1 MAARKSADRR
11 ARKASTASTVLGEVG
26 GSLDIVRIIGH
37 LTMHSSI
44 SARCIVLIAIQMAY
58 NYDESMA
65 ILTVRLTADEERLLT
80 KRSRGAGMKK
90 ATFVR
95 QLIREEPFVT
105 GADVIKD
112 AERRMGDPRLRIA
125 RK

>member
-1 MAARKSADRR
+1 
-11 ARKASTASTVLGEVG
+11 V
-26 GSLDIVRIIGH
+26 
-37 LTMHSSI
+37 
-44 SARCIVLIAIQMAY
+44 
-58 NYDESMA
+58 A

-105 GADVIKD
+105 GADVVKD
-112 AERRMGDPRLRIA
+112 AERRMGATRMGDARLRISRVRGA
-125 RK
+125 RR

>member
-1 MAARKSADRR
+1 
-11 ARKASTASTVLGEVG
+11 
-26 GSLDIVRIIGH
+26 
-37 LTMHSSI
+37 
-44 SARCIVLIAIQMAY
+44 
-58 NYDESMA
+58 MA
-65 ILTVRLTADEERLLT
+65 ILTVRLTADEERLLA

-105 GADVIKD
+105 GADVLKD
-112 AERRMGDPRLRIA
+112 AERRMRASRMGDPRLLIGAARA

>member
-1 MAARKSADRR
+1 MIVQRNHCG
-11 ARKASTASTVLGEVG
+11 ASI
-26 GSLDIVRIIGH
+26 DIQK
-37 LTMHSSI
+37 T
-44 SARCIVLIAIQMAY
+44 Y
-58 NYDESMA
+58 NYHQAMA
-65 ILTVRLTADEERLLT
+65 ILTVRLTADEERLLS

-105 GADVIKD
+105 GADVVKD
-112 AERRMGDPRLRIA
+112 AQRRMGDLRLQVS

>member
-1 MAARKSADRR
+1 
-11 ARKASTASTVLGEVG
+11 
-26 GSLDIVRIIGH
+26 
-37 LTMHSSI
+37 
-44 SARCIVLIAIQMAY
+44 
-58 NYDESMA
+58 MA

-105 GADVIKD
+105 GADVVKD
-112 AERRMGDPRLRIA
+112 AERRMGATRMGATRMGDARLRISRA
-125 RK
+125 RVSRVRAPNK